1 VEAIKKKLRRG
12 DVLFVKSI
20 DRLGRDY
27 EEIQNQWRIL
37 TKNRGVDISVL
48 DMPLLDTRNGRELV
62 GVFIADMVL
71 QTLCYVAQ
79 TEREN
84 ICQRQAEGI
93 KSAKLRGVQF
103 GRPKKQ
109 DPENMSDI
117 LRRWQYKEI
126 SLQQAIEESGYGNH
140 VILYRRL
147 KEYKRDGKL

>member
-1 VEAIKKKLRRG
+1 MEAIKKNLRRG
-12 DVLFVKSI
+12 DVLYIKSI

-37 TKNRGVDISVL
+37 TKSRGVDISVL
-48 DMPLLDTRNGRELV
+48 DIPLLDTRNGRELI
-62 GVFIADMVL
+62 GTFIADMVL
-71 QTLCYVAQ
+71 QILCYVAQ

-84 ICQRQAEGI
+84 IRQRQAEGI
-93 KSAKLRGVQF
+93 KSAMIRGVQF

-109 DPENMSDI
+109 DPENMTDI
-117 LRRWQYKEI
+117 LRRWRYKEI
-126 SLQQAIEESGYGNH
+126 TLQQAMAESGYDNH